1 MVMALGACSGEN
13 SATVRMESGQSFEP
27 EVLTVSEDQ
36 SVTFVSESADAHTVT
51 AYEDRLP
58 DGASFFAS
66 GGFESEDEARDD
78 LAGGLLS
85 SGESFEVKFESPGT
99 YQYFCIPHE
108 SSGMTGR
115 IVVEE

>member
-1 MVMALGACSGEN
+1 MALGACSEDGGT
-13 SATVRMESGQSFEP
+13 TVRMESGQSFEP
-27 EVLTVSEDQ
+27 GVLTVSVDQ
-36 SVTFVSESADAHTVT
+36 SVTFVGESLDAHTVT
-51 AYEDRLP
+51 AYQDRLP

-66 GGFESEDEARDD
+66 GGFGSEDEARDD

-85 SGESFEVKFESPGT
+85 SGESFEVKFDTVGT
-99 YQYFCIPHE
+99 YEYFCVPHE